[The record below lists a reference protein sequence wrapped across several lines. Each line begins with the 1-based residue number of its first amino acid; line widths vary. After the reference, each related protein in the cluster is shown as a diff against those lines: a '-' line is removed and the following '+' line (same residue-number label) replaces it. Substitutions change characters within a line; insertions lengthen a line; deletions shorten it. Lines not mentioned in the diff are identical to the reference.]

1 MNISYNWLKDL
12 VEVDLSPPDL
22 AQKLTDVGLAV
33 EGIHEFQ
40 GDFVF
45 DIDLTSNR
53 PDCLSHFGV
62 AREVRAITGGELKIQ
77 TANDEKQSTK
87 DDSQNLVS
95 IQDSDLCPRFTAR
108 VIRHVKIAPSPEWLV
123 KRLEAVGERSINNV
137 ADITNYVMHE
147 FGQPMHSFD
156 FNKLKENRIVVRRA
170 RAGETIKTLDEVER
184 RLDET
189 MLAICDAEK
198 PVAVGGVMGGFD
210 SGITEETTDVLLE
223 VAYFKRENIRQ
234 TSRRL
239 GLTTEASYRFER
251 GVDIENLV
259 RASNRAA
266 QLIGELAGGEAGE
279 FVDVYPAKFTPNE
292 IESKDIA
299 GAVKRLSGLDV
310 EEKEI
315 LQTLSALGIDSRPST
330 PGARLFIA
338 PSWRHDIAIEEDLVE
353 EVARLV
359 GYDKIEEKLPFSQ
372 SAGEYQA
379 TEPRKKHLRR
389 ALANLG
395 FDEAISYSFIDTRHD
410 ETFELIAN
418 LTDDNAEEKFVTL
431 QDSIIEG
438 AVRMRPS
445 LLSGLLD
452 AVRTNFNHRQRN
464 IRLFELGK
472 VFAATANEDGL
483 PKEQELFALV
493 LSGSETLENKAMPVR
508 EFDFYDAKGALEA
521 AIEAIN
527 LPALE
532 FAAKDV
538 KHLRRGQSAEIRAG
552 GKSVGTIGRLNDEIA
567 AAYKFRQP
575 VFVAEVDLQTLLQ
588 AKQRDVLYRP
598 LSVYPSIQRD
608 VSVLVKR
615 GVSFAEIKQTVE
627 AQGFELLRKVEFV
640 DVYEGVGVAD
650 DERSVTIRLEYRS
663 DERTLTEPEAEAVHA
678 QILQALERDLGAKQR
693 F

>member
-330 PGARLFIA
+330 PGARLFTA